1 MTNLSDLTRKEQVL
15 ERLRAAHGGWVDGT
29 ELATA
34 AVGGS
39 EGLKRLRELR
49 AEGHDI
55 RKRAH
60 PSGGKDI
67 YQYRLVPQQA
77 QIVGAITASHM
88 EGDVR
93 VVDAVRVDAVVLTP
107 EPAETY
113 DYKREPVRSAKA
125 HLGRTEDG
133 RYIMVRDEPPAV
145 PAGQMDMGVPAEVA
159 GSKFTTMPGHLELGR
174 TVPCPVCGGYRRAIR
189 ERDPITNKQKKGGKI
204 IAYEELSR
212 DPRKQSES
220 CQRCNGFGVVPA

>member
-67 YQYRLVPQQA
+67 YQYRLVVPDPIVLQA
-77 QIVGAITASHM
+77 
-88 EGDVR
+88 
-93 VVDAVRVDAVVLTP
+93 P

-113 DYKREPVRSAKA
+113 DYKREHVRPAKA
-125 HLGRTEDG
+125 HLGKTEDG

-159 GSKFTTMPGHLELGR
+159 GSKFTRMPTHLELGG
-174 TVPCPVCGGYRRAIR
+174 TVPCPTCGGYRRAIR
-189 ERDPITNKQKKGGKI
+189 ERDPVTNKQIKGGKI

-212 DPRKQSES
+212 NPHKPSEPCPR
-220 CQRCNGFGVVPA
+220 CDGFGVIPNG